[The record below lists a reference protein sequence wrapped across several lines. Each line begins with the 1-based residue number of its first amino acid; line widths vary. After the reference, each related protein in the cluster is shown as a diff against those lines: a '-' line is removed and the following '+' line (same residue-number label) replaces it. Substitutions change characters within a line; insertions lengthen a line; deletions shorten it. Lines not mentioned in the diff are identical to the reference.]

1 MMKQKKFLN
10 IWNQTPMRCENNIRI
25 FGKEI
30 DGDYFSDEDVRGWQN
45 KYFQENFSSDGNF

>member
-25 FGKEI
+25 FGKEN
-30 DGDYFSDEDVRGWQN
+30 DGDYFSDEDVRR
-45 KYFQENFSSDGNF
+45 